1 MKKLALTLIVAL
13 AFCGSIFAQI
23 PNPNGYETHWP
34 DFDYHSQPFNKGL
47 VAAIMIDGVPVTVE
61 NDLWDDFEVSA
72 WVGDECR
79 GVGLWLCDEF
89 VQDYGDPYPATWGQ
103 PIYYRNAGEVVSFKM
118 WDHVNGIEYT
128 ECVTMQDGEPV
139 NVVTGTYYDEGWDED
154 PSHIIWLCFT
164 SPATTGITKDILGYN
179 GQGGYYLIASPVG
192 EVNPD
197 NVDMMKSN
205 TYDLYWF
212 KQDGDTE
219 GKEWMNYKTESFSLV
234 PGKGYLYAN
243 SDDVTLTF
251 PGNAYEGTSLNVPLD
266 YVADCDFP
274 GMNLV
279 GNPFNATAY
288 IGTDFYV
295 MSNDEIVPATT
306 DEIAPMEGVFV
317 CAEAEGESVTFS
329 TTNGKKVSRLAL
341 NLVSSSKLVDR
352 AVVNFGEGQL
362 PKFQLNANSSKLYF
376 PMSDKDYAVVSCQDM
391 GELPLNFKAEKSGSY
406 TLAVNSQD
414 VSFAYLHLIDN
425 LNGSDTD
432 LLANPSYS
440 FEASTADYASRFK
453 LVFATGDNTSDEF
466 AFFSNGAFVINNDG
480 NATLQVVDVTGRVIM
495 SESINGCAN
504 VSVNAAPGV
513 YMIRLVNGDS
523 EKVQKVIVK

>member
-1 MKKLALTLIVAL
+1 MKNKMKKLLLTLIVAF
-13 AFCGSIFAQI
+13 AFSGSIFAQAWD
-23 PNPNGYETHWP
+23 HWP
-34 DFDYHSQPFNKGL
+34 EFDPEGSSYGEALAVTAFVK
-47 VAAIMIDGVPVTVE
+47 IDGSFVE
-61 NDLWDDFEVSA
+61 KGQCDNLEIAAF
-72 WVGDECR
+72 VGDEIR
-79 GVGLWLCDEF
+79 GKAYLLDDYDFLPHAYCELM
-89 VQDYGDPYPATWGQ
+89 VQYD
-103 PIYYRNAGEVVSFKM
+103 NNGEDVSFKL
-118 WDHVNGIEYT
+118 WDNATETLYETWTCNYT
-128 ECVTMQDGEPV
+128 IK
-139 NVVTGTYYDEGWDED
+139 TGDED
-154 PSHIIWLCFT
+154 YLQLYMGDYDNTVVFSFT
-164 SPATTGITKDILGYN
+164 ASTPASITKDIVGYN
-179 GQGGYYLIASPVG
+179 YEGGGYYLIASPVG
-192 EVNPD
+192 EVNPE
-197 NVDMMKSN
+197 NVTNMLEN

-212 KQDGDTE
+212 NQEGDNE
-219 GKEWMNYKTESFSLV
+219 GKEWMNYKPNTFNLV

-243 SDDVTLTF
+243 SESVTLTF
-251 PGNAYEGTSLNVPLD
+251 PGNAYEGTTFEVPLD
-266 YVADCDFP
+266 YVANCDFP

-288 IGTDFYV
+288 IGGRDFYV
-295 MSNDEIVPATT
+295 MDNDEIVPATT
-306 DEIAPMEGVFV
+306 NEIAPMEGIFV

-362 PKFQLNANSSKLYF
+362 PKFQLNANSTKLYF

-440 FEASTADYASRFK
+440 FEASSTDYASRFK

>member
-1 MKKLALTLIVAL
+1 MKKSLLTLIVAF
-13 AFCGSIFAQI
+13 AFCGSIFAQT
-23 PNPNGYETHWP
+23 THWP
-34 DFDYHSQPFNKGL
+34 EYNDGDFEDNSTIIAFVK
-47 VAAIMIDGVPVTVE
+47 IDGEFVGHTD
-61 NDLWDDFEVSA
+61 NWADLEVGSF
-72 WVGDECR
+72 VGDEIR
-79 GVGLWLCDEF
+79 GMYFMNSYPEDDPHAILESF
-89 VQDYGDPYPATWGQ
+89 VAWNTE
-103 PIYYRNAGEVVSFKM
+103 GETVTFKM
-118 WDHVNGIEYT
+118 YDHANGILYEDCTTNFEVITGEDHT
-128 ECVTMQDGEPV
+128 ELYFDP
-139 NVVTGTYYDEGWDED
+139 DEALVI
-154 PSHIIWLCFT
+154 SFT

-212 KQDGDTE
+212 KQDGDDE

-288 IGTDFYV
+288 IGGREFYV

-362 PKFQLNANSSKLYF
+362 PKFQLNANSTKLYF

-440 FEASTADYASRFK
+440 FEASSTDYASRFK

>member
-1 MKKLALTLIVAL
+1 MKKFFLTLIVAF
-13 AFCGSIFAQI
+13 AFCGSTFAQ
-23 PNPNGYETHWP
+23 YESHWP
-34 DFDYHSQPFNKGL
+34 DFNPYAFPSNTGFVLYAQ
-47 VAAIMIDGVPVTVE
+47 IDGV
-61 NDLWDDFEVSA
+61 FVSTDNYQQMEIA
-72 WVGDECR
+72 AFVGDECR
-79 GVGLWLCDEF
+79 GHDVLVDET
-89 VQDYGDPYPATWGQ
+89 DLGDEYPALQ
-103 PIYYRNAGEVVSFKM
+103 IQIYYENPGEEISFKLY
-118 WDHVNGIEYT
+118 DHLAQIEYDICSCINFT
-128 ECVTMQDGEPV
+128 TGEPLTV
-139 NVVTGTYYDEGWDED
+139 HTGEDHDEVWMD
-154 PSHIIWLCFT
+154 PENAIVLSFT

-212 KQDGDTE
+212 KQDGDDE

-266 YVADCDFP
+266 YVANCDFP

-440 FEASTADYASRFK
+440 FEASSTDYASRFK

-513 YMIRLVNGDS
+513 YMIRLVNSDS